1 MPQAQASLAASQLHG
16 ADRAAAGQATRT
28 GRARAGPCAAPRAS
42 AEDGLS
48 RDARS
53 RGAKKCCATKAS
65 MPNSALGGEET
76 ARQLSAVRCL
86 PSIWNWALSNIETGQ
101 MRSKIGAVPL
111 VLVGFLLAS
120 CASPRGLDEP
130 PLQIPALKPGYGRV
144 YFTRPG
150 DWRVSAVQP
159 EIRMN
164 NEVVGRSVPGGFSY
178 VDRPPGKYAVTT
190 ATEIE
195 NAVTFQ
201 LAAGETK
208 YIKTTVTPGILVGH
222 VTPTLEFPEQGQ
234 SDISRLRYV
243 GPKF

>member
-1 MPQAQASLAASQLHG
+1 MG
-16 ADRAAAGQATRT
+16 
-28 GRARAGPCAAPRAS
+28 
-42 AEDGLS
+42 
-48 RDARS
+48 
-53 RGAKKCCATKAS
+53 
-65 MPNSALGGEET
+65 
-76 ARQLSAVRCL
+76 
-86 PSIWNWALSNIETGQ
+86 
-101 MRSKIGAVPL
+101 SKTGAVPFLL
-111 VLVGFLLAS
+111 VAFFLAS

-130 PLQIPALKPGYGRV
+130 PFQAPPMKPGFGRV
-144 YFTRPG
+144 FFVRPG
-150 DWRVSAVQP
+150 DLGGYAIQP

-164 NEVVGRSVPGGFSY
+164 NEVVGRSVPGGFSF

-190 ATEIE
+190 ATEVE

-243 GPKF
+243 GP

>member
-1 MPQAQASLAASQLHG
+1 MG
-16 ADRAAAGQATRT
+16 
-28 GRARAGPCAAPRAS
+28 
-42 AEDGLS
+42 
-48 RDARS
+48 
-53 RGAKKCCATKAS
+53 
-65 MPNSALGGEET
+65 
-76 ARQLSAVRCL
+76 
-86 PSIWNWALSNIETGQ
+86 NWAFSTIETGH
-101 MRSKIGAVPL
+101 MRSKIGALPL
-111 VLVGFLLAS
+111 LFVGFLLTS

-144 YFTRPG
+144 YFTRPADYVG
-150 DWRVSAVQP
+150 SAIQP

-190 ATEIE
+190 ATEVE

-208 YIKTTVTPGILVGH
+208 YIKTSVSAGILVGH

-234 SDISRLRYV
+234 SDISQLRYV

>member
-1 MPQAQASLAASQLHG
+1 
-16 ADRAAAGQATRT
+16 
-28 GRARAGPCAAPRAS
+28 
-42 AEDGLS
+42 
-48 RDARS
+48 
-53 RGAKKCCATKAS
+53 
-65 MPNSALGGEET
+65 
-76 ARQLSAVRCL
+76 
-86 PSIWNWALSNIETGQ
+86 
-101 MRSKIGAVPL
+101 MRSKIGALPL
-111 VLVGFLLAS
+111 LLIGFLLAS

-150 DWRVSAVQP
+150 DFGGSAVQP

-164 NEVVGRSVPGGFSY
+164 NEVVGRSVPGGFTY

-190 ATEIE
+190 ATEVE

-208 YIKTTVTPGILVGH
+208 YIKTSVTPGILVGH

-234 SDISRLRYV
+234 SDIGRLRYV

>member
-1 MPQAQASLAASQLHG
+1 LL
-16 ADRAAAGQATRT
+16 
-28 GRARAGPCAAPRAS
+28 
-42 AEDGLS
+42 
-48 RDARS
+48 
-53 RGAKKCCATKAS
+53 
-65 MPNSALGGEET
+65 
-76 ARQLSAVRCL
+76 
-86 PSIWNWALSNIETGQ
+86 SIWNWALSNIETGH
-101 MRSKIGAVPL
+101 MGSKVGALPL

-144 YFTRPG
+144 YFTRPAEYSG
-150 DWRVSAVQP
+150 SVIQP

-190 ATEIE
+190 ATEVE

-243 GPKF
+243 GPNS

>member
-1 MPQAQASLAASQLHG
+1 
-16 ADRAAAGQATRT
+16 
-28 GRARAGPCAAPRAS
+28 
-42 AEDGLS
+42 
-48 RDARS
+48 
-53 RGAKKCCATKAS
+53 
-65 MPNSALGGEET
+65 
-76 ARQLSAVRCL
+76 
-86 PSIWNWALSNIETGQ
+86 
-101 MRSKIGAVPL
+101 MRSKIGALPL
-111 VLVGFLLAS
+111 LLVGFLLAS

-130 PLQIPALKPGYGRV
+130 PLQIPALKQGCGRV

-150 DWRVSAVQP
+150 DLGGSAIQP
-159 EIRMN
+159 EIRLN

-190 ATEIE
+190 ATEVE

-208 YIKTTVTPGILVGH
+208 YIKTSVTPGILVGH

-243 GPKF
+243 GPQF